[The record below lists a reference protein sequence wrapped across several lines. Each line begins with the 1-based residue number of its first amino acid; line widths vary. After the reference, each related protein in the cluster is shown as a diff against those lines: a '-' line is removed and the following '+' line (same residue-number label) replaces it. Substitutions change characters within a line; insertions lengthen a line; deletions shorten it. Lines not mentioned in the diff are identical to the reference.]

1 MTAILGM
8 ESKKEIRKTE
18 IYREKIL
25 IHSSRSTK
33 AIVIDSVGTAVL
45 HTLFT
50 LYINSRYSR
59 YIYTLVIHVI
69 YKYKNR

>member
-1 MTAILGM
+1 MTAILDM

-45 HTLFT
+45 KRSKQFEP
-50 LYINSRYSR
+50 
-59 YIYTLVIHVI
+59 
-69 YKYKNR
+69 